1 MEFEDGFLALGLD
14 SEAIAFIQKH
24 MLSEV
29 KWAMLRFLHEYPE
42 LSKTRAAFAKLIGRS
57 QHLILSEID
66 QLITAGIVIANEAE
80 DGTVVYSLTEDQT
93 IRKTLDNIIELYN
106 TNRAFR
112 RFLAIYTM
120 G

>member
-1 MEFEDGFLALGLD
+1 MDFEDQFLALGLD

-57 QHLILSEID
+57 EHLIVSEID
-66 QLITAGIVIANEAE
+66 QLITAGIVTANEAE
-80 DGTVVYSLTEDQT
+80 DGTVVYSLTKDPT
-93 IRKTLDNIIELYN
+93 IRKTLANIIKLYK

-112 RFLAIYTM
+112 RLLATNIM

>member
-1 MEFEDGFLALGLD
+1 MDFEDQFLALGLD

-29 KWAMLRFLHEYPE
+29 KWAMLRFLHEYPG
-42 LSKTRAAFAKLIGRS
+42 LSKTRSAFAKLIGRS
-57 QHLILSEID
+57 EQLIVSEID
-66 QLITAGIVIANEAE
+66 HLITAGIVTANEAE

-93 IRKTLDNIIELYN
+93 IRKTLDNIIELYK

-112 RFLAIYTM
+112 RLLAMHIM

>member
-1 MEFEDGFLALGLD
+1 MDFEAQFLALGLD
-14 SEAIAFIQKH
+14 SKAIAFIQKH

-57 QHLILSEID
+57 EQLIVSEID
-66 QLITAGIVIANEAE
+66 HLITAGIVTANEAE
-80 DGTVVYSLTEDQT
+80 DGTVVYSLTKDRT
-93 IRKTLDNIIELYN
+93 IRKTLDNIIELYK

-112 RFLAIYTM
+112 RLLAIHIM